1 MLVRQVVERKKLKVM
16 NEHIRDFIKEF
27 ARLYDYAEQSKTTNP
42 GTTISIRTSKNT
54 IPGKEVFIST
64 YIFLGSLKNE

>member
-54 IPGKEVFIST
+54 IP
-64 YIFLGSLKNE
+64 